1 MADLC
6 QSLKS
11 WFSIGNIDASSC
23 GKHLKSA
30 LQQIKMHFT
39 VTLFL
44 MEVVV
49 VNDGIISGEG
59 R

>member
-6 QSLKS
+6 QSPKS
-11 WFSIGNIDASSC
+11 WFSIGNKDASSC
-23 GKHLKSA
+23 GKHLKST

-39 VTLFL
+39 VALFL